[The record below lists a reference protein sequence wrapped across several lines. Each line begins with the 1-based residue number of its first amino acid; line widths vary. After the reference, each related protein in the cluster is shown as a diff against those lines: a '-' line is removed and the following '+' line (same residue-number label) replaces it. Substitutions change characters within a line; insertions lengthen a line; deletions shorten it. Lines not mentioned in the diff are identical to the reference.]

1 MEFFLFHGSCLGEL
15 TGSTKE
21 AVMVEMVMG
30 MVESTIL
37 ADFGVLLKV
46 VILVQLMVWGW
57 TWEMVVGVTEGVL

>member
-1 MEFFLFHGSCLGEL
+1 MEFFLFHGSCLGEM

-21 AVMVEMVMG
+21 VVMVEMVMG

-46 VILVQLMVWGW
+46 VVLVQLMVWGW

>member
-1 MEFFLFHGSCLGEL
+1 MEFFLFDGSCLREV

-21 AVMVEMVMG
+21 VVMVEMVMG

-37 ADFGVLLKV
+37 ADFGVLLEV
-46 VILVQLMVWGW
+46 VILVQVMVWGW